1 MVQPSSLIN
10 EHRDHPAL
18 GIWTFIGNLL
28 LMALLSAAV
37 RELVNGQSG
46 LSVKRGI
53 IISLFVRQCFFLG
66 YSLINGRTGGACNAK
81 AAGPCHSQH

>member
-37 RELVNGQSG
+37 R

>member
-1 MVQPSSLIN
+1 MALSSSLIN

-37 RELVNGQSG
+37 RELVNRDYPLSEVLLFRYLFASG
-46 LSVKRGI
+46 FFWI
-53 IISLFVRQCFFLG
+53 ILL
-66 YSLINGRTGGACNAK
+66 
-81 AAGPCHSQH
+81 